1 MKNIDAN
8 SPSRLRARH
17 PKTVHARTAPFD
29 ADDRRPPAHTTK
41 NFTSDTH
48 EISPIDL
55 KTNDLKDLTIGF
67 DWVRFDFART
77 TPRARVY
84 PNVYPFTGH
93 TPTLPSA
100 TRYNTHGSELRRPN
114 RRIFSGNETTMTP
127 TASSTLGQIHELLA
141 ARRYSVAESG
151 EGMLRIT
158 EVDSGLSLQAVLQ
171 GEMLFLSLPCAHVPA
186 DHITPAIMR
195 KMLAADNGI
204 STSHFQL
211 YDSGDGNV
219 TVTLN
224 NFCKLQELGPDDE
237 DDILSCVGF
246 LLADVLRA
254 RDLIGHDI
262 Q

>member
-8 SPSRLRARH
+8 SPSRLRVRR
-17 PKTVHARTAPFD
+17 PKTALARTASVP
-29 ADDRRPPAHTTK
+29 ADGRRAPGHTTK
-41 NFTSDTH
+41 NFTSETQKT
-48 EISPIDL
+48 SPINL
-55 KTNDLKDLTIGF
+55 KTNDLQDLTIGF
-67 DWVRFDFART
+67 DWVRSDFART
-77 TPRARVY
+77 SSRARAYPYVY
-84 PNVYPFTGH
+84 TGTEH
-93 TPTLPSA
+93 NPTLPAA
-100 TRYNTHGSELRRPN
+100 TRYNTHGSELRRPY

>member
-1 MKNIDAN
+1 M
-8 SPSRLRARH
+8 
-17 PKTVHARTAPFD
+17 
-29 ADDRRPPAHTTK
+29 
-41 NFTSDTH
+41 TS
-48 EISPIDL
+48 
-55 KTNDLKDLTIGF
+55 
-67 DWVRFDFART
+67 
-77 TPRARVY
+77 
-84 PNVYPFTGH
+84 
-93 TPTLPSA
+93 
-100 TRYNTHGSELRRPN
+100 
-114 RRIFSGNETTMTP
+114 
-127 TASSTLGQIHELLA
+127 TASSTLGRIHELLA

-171 GEMLFLSLPCAHVPA
+171 GEMLFLSLPCATVPA
-186 DHITPAIMR
+186 DKITPATMR

-204 STSHFQL
+204 STSHFQI
-211 YDSGDGNV
+211 YDSADGNV